1 MTYIF
6 QAPRR
11 SATSDAAASRY
22 APLAERADEGG
33 ETVRDFSAA
42 VRRFVAAFGTT
53 PPASTYDFH
62 PAHHPLSVALRQA
75 TRFRFRESRP
85 FQRMWAAEVA
95 CHMLRDLV
103 LVDGKLT
110 EGGVTAEQLRS
121 DVAGWGP
128 PLNPHYCNRST
139 VLLMIELLD
148 DAEPALAGPLRDAWH
163 AVRQCPPPPI
173 ELFREG
179 PVTW

>member
-1 MTYIF
+1 MM
-6 QAPRR
+6 A
-11 SATSDAAASRY
+11 
-22 APLAERADEGG
+22 L
-33 ETVRDFSAA
+33 DFSAA

-53 PPASTYDFH
+53 PPADVYDLH
-62 PAHHPLSVALRQA
+62 PAHHPLSVAIRQA
-75 TRFRFRESRP
+75 TWFRFREFRP
-85 FQRMWAAEVA
+85 EQRMWAAWNA
-95 CHMLRDLV
+95 CYMLRDLV

-121 DVAGWGP
+121 DVAHCGP
-128 PLNPHYCNRST
+128 PLTPHDCNRSMT
-139 VLLMIELLD
+139 LLMIELLD